1 MVTCNIAT
9 VCIAW
14 YSFRKIFSK
23 KISLVG
29 TLIYVFQPYRLSCLY
44 KRAAVGEYTAMI
56 FYPLIFWG
64 LYNIY
69 SAEPAPKET
78 KGIKRIIYNAK
89 IILPAV
95 LGYSGI
101 VSSHV
106 ISLLLVGTVTII
118 FCIVM
123 LKKTFRPSIL
133 IRLLAAVGMII
144 LVNAWYLIPMADSM
158 RSGISANS
166 IASIRNFQKH
176 GTYTFQLFDIF
187 PNGDG
192 QSLYAQDEIN
202 PPEFGEHDMS
212 YSTGVGIISICIWIY
227 YITANKTKK
236 GKVRTIGNAS
246 CALCALCLY
255 MTTIWF
261 PWDFLTR
268 VVPLAAKIFGNIQFP
283 WRYLGLAGI
292 LSTINAMCLIETVNC
307 SHEKT
312 NNIGK
317 IISASFISL
326 TIISAMYFLHSY
338 EITTKWNDYTSDVAV
353 ATTHLQG
360 AEYLPDNTKIEIFN
374 NPNPTPSTSV
384 ILSSF
389 ERKGDD
395 IILTIEDTNGTDSYI
410 DVPFLYYPGYVARY
424 QTTGQML
431 DTVKAPD
438 NRVRVIVPSG
448 YNGTIT
454 VKYRERM
461 LWRLGDIIT
470 AISALGIIVIII
482 KSQSII
488 KDKRIS

>member
-1 MVTCNIAT
+1 
-9 VCIAW
+9 
-14 YSFRKIFSK
+14 
-23 KISLVG
+23 
-29 TLIYVFQPYRLSCLY
+29 
-44 KRAAVGEYTAMI
+44 MI